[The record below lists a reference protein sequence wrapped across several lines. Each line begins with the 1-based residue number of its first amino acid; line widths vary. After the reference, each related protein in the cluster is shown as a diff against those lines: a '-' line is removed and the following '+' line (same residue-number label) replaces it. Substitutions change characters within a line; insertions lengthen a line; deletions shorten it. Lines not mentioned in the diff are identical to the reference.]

1 MGQGGR
7 LVWSVVIP
15 AYDEAARLPP
25 YLERV
30 LAYFQERGE
39 PFEVLVVDDG
49 SRDGTADQV
58 RAFQRTWDQ
67 IRLIVLPSNRGKGY
81 AVRVGM
87 LNAGGDFRL
96 FADADGATPILELGR
111 LEPLLQ
117 AGADIVIGSRVLPD
131 PRVSVQALSHR
142 KMVGR
147 VFNWLVATIGLDGI
161 ADSQCG
167 FKLFR
172 APVAEDL
179 FRSLRTDGFGFDVEL
194 LLLAQRRGYRV
205 SEVPINWSDQPGS
218 KLWVATDGPRMLRQ
232 ILSARAN
239 LALGRYDR

>member
-1 MGQGGR
+1 MGR
-7 LVWSVVIP
+7 VIWSVVIP
-15 AYDEAARLPP
+15 AYHEARRLPA
-25 YLERV
+25 YLRRV
-30 LAYFQERGE
+30 LDYFQERRE
-39 PFEVLVVDDG
+39 SYEVLVVDDG
-49 SRDGTADQV
+49 SRDGTADAV
-58 RAFQRTWDQ
+58 RELQRARDQ

-87 LNAGGDFRL
+87 VNAVGDFRL
-96 FADADGATPILELGR
+96 FADADGATPIPELGR
-111 LEPLLQ
+111 LEPALRG
-117 AGADIVIGSRVLPD
+117 GADIVIGSRVLND
-131 PRVSVQALSHR
+131 PGVSVRALRHR

-147 VFNWLVATIGLDGI
+147 VFNWLVARIGLKGI

-205 SEVPINWSDQPGS
+205 TEVPVNWADQPGS
-218 KLWVATDGPRMLRQ
+218 KLWVIVEGPKMLRQ